1 MNLAGARGTELPPPF
16 FNLLFTYNLFS
27 IKFLYYFISFSLI
40 GRVRFHIS
48 LQSYGSIIRHIL
60 ALYTR
65 IIHIIIFI
73 EQKVKRGNS
82 VSRASVDE
90 L

>member
-73 EQKVKRGNS
+73 EQKVKKG
-82 VSRASVDE
+82 
-90 L
+90 